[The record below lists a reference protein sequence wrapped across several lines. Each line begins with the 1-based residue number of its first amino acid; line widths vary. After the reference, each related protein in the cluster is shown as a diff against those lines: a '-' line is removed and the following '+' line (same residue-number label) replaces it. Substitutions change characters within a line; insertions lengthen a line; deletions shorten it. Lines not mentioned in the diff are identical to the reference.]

1 MKTLIL
7 DASYNQKVALLEDG
21 KVICEKEN
29 NMQRADLFMK
39 EVDSLLSGCKV
50 SISDIDQIA
59 INIGPGSFTGI
70 RVAVSVAKGLGF
82 AKNLGYIEFNSFD
95 YFPNKNNV
103 VLTGFSNF
111 VYVKDNSGK
120 LDCIDIKELYK
131 NTVYYVCDDSLKS
144 KLEENGFSCVLENI
158 ISFDNMPAIVDGKVI
173 SISEIRPLYL
183 RKSQAEIQR
192 ESRLKG
198 NL

>member
-7 DASYNQKVALLEDG
+7 DASYNQKVALLENG
-21 KVICEKEN
+21 KLVKEREN
-29 NMQRADLFMK
+29 NLQRADLFMK
-39 EVDSLLSGCKV
+39 EVDTLLCECNI
-50 SISDIDQIA
+50 SISDVDQIA

-82 AKNLGYIEFNSFD
+82 ARNLKYIEFNSFD
-95 YFPNKNNV
+95 YLPNSHNV

-111 VYVKDNSGK
+111 VYFKDQNGK
-120 LDCIDIKELYK
+120 LDCVDISEL
-131 NTVYYVCDDSLKS
+131 DKS
-144 KLEENGFSCVLENI
+144 KTYVVCEEKLKARLEDKGLSCKFETI
-158 ISFDNMPAIVDGKVI
+158 APFDKMPAILTGKTI

-192 ESRLKG
+192 ENRLKG
-198 NL
+198 NK